1 MALAAPASPSRRA
14 VLGALGA
21 TLAAPAALAVGNEL
35 DPADVVP
42 RRFSQGA
49 FLSLD
54 ANRIYD
60 LRYASRLSRRIIIDG
75 FTASMSHHVI
85 AMAAAGLAGGPS
97 PGAGHARTDRTAPDR
112 ATGGRTRGRG
122 TPRRGLSGCRPGL
135 AARTGAGH
143 ALTAAHARPASAS
156 TCAQTSGS
164 SVTGSPSRRPCPGI
178 RAPASR
184 ATPAAT

>member
-1 MALAAPASPSRRA
+1 MSLAAPASPSRRA
-14 VLGALGA
+14 ILAALGA

-85 AMAAAGLAGGPS
+85 AMAAEDWP
-97 PGAGHARTDRTAPDR
+97 
-112 ATGGRTRGRG
+112 
-122 TPRRGLSGCRPGL
+122 
-135 AARTGAGH
+135 AARRLVRDMRDLTGQRRIARLE
-143 ALTAAHARPASAS
+143 AELATAENRGEVYLDAVRAWR
-156 TCAQTSGS
+156 
-164 SVTGSPSRRPCPGI
+164 
-178 RAPASR
+178 RAPEQG
-184 ATPAAT
+184 TH